1 MKTQYEI
8 RNPSTNGV
16 FISFDTADEA
26 IEYWQENCEQAPET
40 HRMHGAVVVRHT
52 WETHHEAETA
62 RLNWLLSEG
71 SIAALNAECDK
82 APAIYEN
89 PETWLTAAR
98 TALDICRKAPPRTV
112 TLVWPNGGDEAR
124 RCK

>member
-8 RNPSTNGV
+8 RNPRLDGI

-26 IEYWQENCEQAPET
+26 IEYWQENCERAPES

-52 WETHHEAETA
+52 WETPQEAETA

-71 SIAALNAECDK
+71 SIAALNAECDR
-82 APAIYEN
+82 APSLYNDPA
-89 PETWLTAAR
+89 TWLTVAR
-98 TALDICRKAPPRTV
+98 TALDICRNAPPRTATV
-112 TLVWPNGGDEAR
+112 IWPNTKITNSGA
-124 RCK
+124 